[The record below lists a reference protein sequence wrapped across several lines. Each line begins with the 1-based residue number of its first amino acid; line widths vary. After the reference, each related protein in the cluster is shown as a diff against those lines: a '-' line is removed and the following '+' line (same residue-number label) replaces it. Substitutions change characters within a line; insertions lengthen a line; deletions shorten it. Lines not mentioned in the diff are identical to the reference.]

1 MIGVGVRRIFLARA
15 VVDMRRSF
23 DTLAGMV
30 RDQLGSDPLSGD
42 AFVFVGRDRRRLKVL
57 LWDRDGFWVCAKRL
71 ARGCFALPDP
81 ALERTSSLT
90 VVLDPAAWALLLS
103 GITVLHQRRSPRWF
117 GPHDALGN
125 VRK

>member
-1 MIGVGVRRIFLARA
+1 MIGIGVRRILLARA

-30 RDQLGSDPLSGD
+30 RDQLGRDPLSGD

-71 ARGCFALPDP
+71 ARGCFALTEP
-81 ALERTSSLT
+81 ALARDSAAT
-90 VVLDPAAWALLLS
+90 VALDPASWALLLS
-103 GITVLHQRRSPRWF
+103 GITVISQRRSPRWF
-117 GPHDALGN
+117 APQDAERITG
-125 VRK
+125 K

>member
-1 MIGVGVRRIFLARA
+1 VIGVGVRRIFLARA

-71 ARGCFALPDP
+71 ARGYFALPDP

-90 VVLDPAAWALLLS
+90 VVLDRLVTMRIWTPAS
-103 GITVLHQRRSPRWF
+103 DRRRSAGAAPGIGAMVSNR
-117 GPHDALGN
+117 
-125 VRK
+125 RR